1 MRILL
6 TGGCGYIGSAVY
18 NYLKPK
24 YRIVDTVDLEW
35 FGVYQNGGNIK
46 MDFVDLDENFLN
58 HYDVIFHTASHS
70 SVPLCKDV
78 HGSFDNNVVKLMN
91 FTKKLKRNQKLIYAS
106 SSCVY
111 VESGTVPKVE
121 NEMSP
126 PTDGLT
132 LSKTTLD
139 NIMPLLDV
147 EYYGLRFGSVNG
159 WAPNMRTDLMIN
171 SMTLSAL
178 KNKKVNVF
186 NAHAH
191 RPIVSTHDL
200 CRAVDTIINSG
211 DKRGIYNVASFNL
224 NIGEVGK
231 RVADHLNAELVNKG
245 VSTTYDFMI
254 SSDKFKN
261 TFNFEFESTVESI
274 VDSITNN
281 SILETWGRRDS
292 IL

>member
-24 YRIVDTVDLEW
+24 YKIVDTVDLEW
-35 FGVYQNGGNIK
+35 FGVYREPGNIK
-46 MDFVDLDENFLN
+46 MDFADLDESFLN
-58 HYDVIFHTASHS
+58 HYDVIVHTASHS
-70 SVPLCKDV
+70 SVPLCQDI
-78 HGSFDNNVVKLMN
+78 HGSFENNVTKLMA
-91 FTKKLKRNQKLIYAS
+91 FTKKLKRKQKLIYAS

-111 VESGTVPKVE
+111 VESNGIPKVE
-121 NEMSP
+121 TEMSP

-132 LSKTTLD
+132 LSKTTID

-159 WAPNMRTDLMIN
+159 WAPNMRTDLMVN
-171 SMTLSAL
+171 SMTLSAI
-178 KNKKVNVF
+178 KNSNVKVF

-200 CRAVDTIINSG
+200 SRAVEAIIHSE
-211 DKRGIYNVASFNL
+211 DKRGIYNVASLNL

-231 RVADHLNAELVNKG
+231 KVADHMGVELIDTGK
-245 VSTTYDFMI
+245 STTYDFTI
-254 SSDKFKN
+254 SSQKFID
-261 TFNFEFESTVESI
+261 TFNFKFESTVESI
-274 VDSITNN
+274 ADSIKNN
-281 SILETWGRRDS
+281 EINASWGRRDAIS
-292 IL
+292 

>member
-1 MRILL
+1 MKILL

-24 YRIVDTVDLEW
+24 FQVDTVDLEW
-35 FGVYQNGGNIK
+35 FGVYRDNGNIK
-46 MDFVDLDENFLN
+46 KDFAELDASFLDN
-58 HYDVIFHTASHS
+58 YDVVFHTASHS

-78 HGSFDNNVVKLMN
+78 YGSFDNNVVKLMD
-91 FTKKLKRNQKLIYAS
+91 FAKKLRRKQKLIYAS

-111 VESGTVPKVE
+111 VESGNVPKVE
-121 NEMSP
+121 SEISI

-132 LSKTTLD
+132 LSKTTID
-139 NIMPLLDV
+139 NVMPLLGI

-171 SMTLSAL
+171 SMTLSGL
-178 KNKKVNVF
+178 KEKKVSVF

-200 CRAVDTIINSG
+200 CRSVEAIINSN

-224 NIGEVGK
+224 NIGDVGK
-231 RVADHLNAELVNKG
+231 KVADYLNVPLVDNG
-245 VSTTYDFMI
+245 TSVTYDFMI
-254 SSDKFKN
+254 SSDKFKK

-274 VDSITNN
+274 VESIKSNDVQT
-281 SILETWGRRDS
+281 TWGRRDS
-292 IL
+292 IS